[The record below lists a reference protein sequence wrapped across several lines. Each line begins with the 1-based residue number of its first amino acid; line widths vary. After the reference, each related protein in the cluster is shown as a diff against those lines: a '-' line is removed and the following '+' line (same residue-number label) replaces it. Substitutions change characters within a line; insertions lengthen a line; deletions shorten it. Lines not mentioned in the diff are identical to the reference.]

1 MKRYFD
7 PLQEKDFELE
17 RISLFSDAVFA
28 IAITLL
34 VIDIKWPELPEN
46 RVVTQ
51 GWQTLGPMA
60 FSFIGFVLSFV
71 FIGRFWQVHLRLFRL
86 VRKYDEGLI
95 HRNLLFLFFIV
106 TFPFTASGL
115 FGHLRSDFA
124 LPLYVYAANLVLVT
138 AANFNLCHYIFHRKR
153 YLAVEGKAEE
163 KQYFYVRSLYT
174 TYAML
179 GMVGVVAVVSVIFP
193 HRMEIIG
200 PSCGTGGIFLRMA
213 NKKANKLRPA
223 GQF

>member
-1 MKRYFD
+1 MKRR
-7 PLQEKDFELE
+7 PGAVEKKDFELE
-17 RISLFSDAVFA
+17 RVSLFSDAVFA

-46 RVVTQ
+46 APHAEWDQ
-51 GWQTLGPMA
+51 ALGRMI
-60 FSFIGFVLSFV
+60 FSFIGFVLSFL

-95 HRNLLFLFFIV
+95 RRNLLFLFFIV

-124 LPLYVYAANLVLVT
+124 LPLYIYAANLVLVT
-138 AANFNLCHYIFHRKR
+138 AANFHLCRYIFHLKPH
-153 YLAVEGKAEE
+153 LGIEGEAGE
-163 KQYFYVRSLYT
+163 KKYFYARSLYT

-179 GMVGVVAVVSVIFP
+179 GMVGVVTAVSLVFP

-200 PSCGTGGIFLRMA
+200 PSCGSGGIFLRLA

-223 GQF
+223 GHF

>member
-1 MKRYFD
+1 MKRHFD
-7 PLQEKDFELE
+7 PLQEKEFELE

-46 RVVTQ
+46 GPITQ
-51 GWQTLGPMA
+51 SERTLGPMA
-60 FSFIGFVLSFV
+60 FSFIGFVLSFL

-86 VRKYDEGLI
+86 VKKYDEGLI

-124 LPLYVYAANLVLVT
+124 LPLYIYAANLVLVT
-138 AANFNLCHYIFHRKR
+138 AANFHLCRYIFHLKP
-153 YLAVEGKAEE
+153 YLSVEGEDQE
-163 KQYFYVRSLYT
+163 KKYFYVRSLYT

-179 GMVGVVAVVSVIFP
+179 GMVGVLAIVSLIFP
-193 HRMEIIG
+193 HRMEIVG
-200 PSCGTGGIFLRMA
+200 PSCGSGGIFLRMA

-223 GQF
+223 GHF

>member
-1 MKRYFD
+1 MKRQLD
-7 PLQEKDFELE
+7 PLQEKNFELE

-46 RVVTQ
+46 RVMTA
-51 GWQTLGPMA
+51 WDPELWPMV
-60 FSFIGFVLSFV
+60 FSFVGFVLSFY

-86 VRKYDEGLI
+86 VKGYDEGLI

-115 FGHLRSDFA
+115 FGRLRSDFA
-124 LPLYVYAANLVLVT
+124 LPLYIYMANLVLVS
-138 AANFNLCHYIFHRKR
+138 AANYNLCRYIFHLKPH
-153 YLAVEGKAEE
+153 LSIEGESGE
-163 KQYFYVRSLYT
+163 KKYFYARSLYS

-179 GMVGVVAVVSVIFP
+179 GSVGIVLVVSLIFP

-200 PSCGTGGIFLRMA
+200 PSCASAGIFLRIA
-213 NKKANKLRPA
+213 NKKTKRLRPP
-223 GQF
+223 GHF